1 MKKGEKMKNAKYYL
15 IFLTVML
22 MFCLV
27 GATSLAMPPHPDVE
41 TKVRLGEVKLPA
53 HLLNPRSAQENGIDQ
68 PSVHPKSEVYP
79 YGTGPVGNYR
89 VLVLLVEFSDNLS
102 VVNPSF
108 FDTLVFENLVGCVR
122 HFYQEV
128 SYGALDIIT
137 VDLPSATGWQTAP
150 QTYAYYVNAQNG
162 LGSYPQNC
170 QKLVEDL
177 ADLVDPI
184 VDFSAYDNDTDGY
197 VDALVVVHAG
207 EGAEFTGSPNDIW
220 SHKWGVTYSWSSSN
234 LKDGVRV
241 WEYTMQP
248 EFWVASYDMTCGVYC
263 HELGHVFGLPDLY
276 DTEYSSYGIGDW
288 SLMAGGSWNGTLGN
302 SPAHPDAWCM
312 CQLGY
317 VTPTVLSSNTTGVS
331 IPAIEN
337 LPTVYKLWTS
347 GSPLNEYF
355 LVSNRQLI
363 GYDSALPYQGLLIW
377 HVDDN
382 LADYGANDDEWYPG
396 HTAYGHYKVALEQ
409 SDGLWKLESTI
420 PFGFVNYSGHPYP
433 GAPGNRDFHGGTL
446 PNSRSYS
453 DAETWVAVSN
463 ISDPGPVMTC
473 DLFVSPSDVE
483 DEQTESSPNS
493 FSLKQNYPNPF
504 NPHTR
509 IEYWIPKRSHIKVEI
524 FNVLGE
530 KIKTLVDGE
539 KERGL
544 HTVNWDGAS
553 QQGVPVANGIYLY
566 QLQADEF
573 VNTNKMVLL
582 R

>member
-15 IFLTVML
+15 IFLMVML

-53 HLLNPRSAQENGIDQ
+53 HLLNPRSAQETGIDQ
-68 PSVHPKSEVYP
+68 PSAHPKSEVYP

-102 VVNPSF
+102 AVNPTF

-137 VDLPSATGWQTAP
+137 IDLPSATGWQTAP

-162 LGSYPQNC
+162 LGAYPQNC

-197 VDALVVVHAG
+197 VDALVVVHSG
-207 EGAEFTGSPNDIW
+207 QGAEFTGSPNDIW

-248 EFWVASYDMTCGVYC
+248 EFWTSSYDMTCGVYC

-276 DTEYSSYGIGDW
+276 DTDYSSYGVGEW
-288 SLMAGGSWNGTLGN
+288 SLMAGGSWNGSLGN

-317 VTPTVLSSNTTGVS
+317 VTPIVLSSNTTGVS

-347 GSPLNEYF
+347 GTPLNEYF
-355 LVSNRQLI
+355 LVANRQLI
-363 GYDSALPYQGLLIW
+363 GYDSALPYLGLLIW

-382 LADYGANDDEWYPG
+382 LLDYGANDDEWYPG
-396 HTAYGHYKVALEQ
+396 YTDSGHYKVALEQ
-409 SDGLWKLESTI
+409 SNGLWKLESTV

-433 GAPGNRDFHGGTL
+433 GAPDNRDFHGGTL

-504 NPHTR
+504 NPHTK
-509 IEYWIPKRSHIKVEI
+509 IEYWVPKRSHIKMEI
-524 FNVLGE
+524 FNILGE

-544 HTVNWDGAS
+544 HTENWDGAN

-573 VNTNKMVLL
+573 VNTNKMILL